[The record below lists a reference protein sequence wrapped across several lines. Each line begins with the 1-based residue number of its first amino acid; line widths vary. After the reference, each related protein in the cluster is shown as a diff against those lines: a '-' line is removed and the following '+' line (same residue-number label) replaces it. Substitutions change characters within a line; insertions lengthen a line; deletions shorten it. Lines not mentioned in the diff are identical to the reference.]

1 MKALV
6 VFTLALTAAPALA
19 QQPTVLDLTS
29 FQTSD
34 PAAWERLRRT
44 SDSRPLT
51 MEELEKLAA
60 AGVGDSTLREMMRTR
75 RVLALAD
82 ADALLKMKKAGASD
96 DALAAFSAYA
106 YPPNDAFHLRVD
118 LDVTSPAGVRQAPFL
133 YIEVWHT
140 ERKRQEAFLHADLR
154 GLLRRGARVEVSRDR
169 HDPLLPETI
178 RSVHIDGEVPTRT
191 AGRIELRVLVSKRAG
206 LRDLQSLPP
215 DEAKRVRT
223 FAFDYPAVS
232 LDDRCQLQL
241 ELQRDR
247 VLRDTYTL
255 GDGRLQCWWD

>member
-1 MKALV
+1 MRALV
-6 VFTLALTAAPALA
+6 VFALALAAVPALA
-19 QQPTVLDLTS
+19 QQPPVLDLTS

-34 PAAWERLRRT
+34 PATWERLRRT

-51 MEELEKLAA
+51 MAELEKLAT

-82 ADALLKMKKAGASD
+82 ADALLKMKQAGASD

-118 LDVTSPAGVRQAPFL
+118 LDVTSPAGVREAPFL

-140 ERKRQEAFLHADLR
+140 ERQRQEAFLHADLR

-169 HDPLLPETI
+169 HDPLLPETV

-191 AGRIELRVLVSKRAG
+191 AGRIELRVLVSKRAD
-206 LRDLQSLPP
+206 LRDLQRLPP

-232 LDDRCQLQL
+232 LDDRCRLQL

-255 GDGRLQCWWD
+255 TDGRLQCWWD

>member
-1 MKALV
+1 MRALV
-6 VFTLALTAAPALA
+6 AFSLVLAAAPALA

-51 MEELEKLAA
+51 LAELSKLAA
-60 AGVGDSTLREMMRTR
+60 AGVGDATLREMMRTR

-82 ADALLKMKKAGASD
+82 ADALVEMKKAGASD
-96 DALAAFSAYA
+96 EALAAFSAYA
-106 YPPNDAFHLRVD
+106 YPPNDGFHLRVD
-118 LDVTSPAGVRQAPFL
+118 LDVTSPGGVREAPFL

-140 ERKRQEAFLHADLR
+140 ERARQEAFLHADLR

-178 RSVHIDGEVPTRT
+178 RSVHIDGEIPTRT

-206 LRDLQSLPP
+206 LRDLSALPP
-215 DEAKRVRT
+215 AEAKRVRV
-223 FAFDYPAVS
+223 FALDYPAVS

-241 ELQRDR
+241 EVQRDR

-255 GDGRLQCWWD
+255 SDGRLQCWWD